1 MMRKKRTLTAI
12 LSLAFCFSML
22 FAMSATASAAHYTGS
37 NANSIYAFRSFSF
50 DNTWQLYHSGDSGRA
65 SLTYGY
71 RTGVLDKDYA
81 SANHSTKTH
90 YAMVS
95 RVGGSGEGG
104 FNGPSKSAG
113 TISKKEITHMSPEV
127 FYHCVF

>member
-22 FAMSATASAAHYTGS
+22 FAMSATASATHYTGS
-37 NANSIYAFRSFSF
+37 NANSIYAFYSNSFT
-50 DNTWQLYHSGDSGRA
+50 NPWRLYHTGDSGRA

-71 RTGVLDKDYA
+71 NTFAINEDYA
-81 SANHSTKTH
+81 WANHSTKTH
-90 YAMVS
+90 HAMVS
-95 RVGGSGEGG
+95 RVGGSSQGA
-104 FNGPSKSAG
+104 FNGPSRPAG
-113 TISKKEITHMSPEV
+113 TVAKKEITHMSPEV